1 MQIERIERDAK
12 GIEKTTLFTPK
23 DMAVVPSEVVV
34 FKLFVHNSSAQ
45 PAVGF
50 KASNPMPAA
59 VRFESVAEDWAEVS
73 VDNGVHWGKLADLKV
88 QTKGVAGTPDS
99 ERAATTQDV
108 THVRWVLRT
117 PSPRVPRAILAIAVQ

>member
-1 MQIERIERDAK
+1 
-12 GIEKTTLFTPK
+12 
-23 DMAVVPSEVVV
+23 
-34 FKLFVHNSSAQ
+34 
-45 PAVGF
+45 
-50 KASNPMPAA
+50 MPAA

-117 PSPRVPRAILAIAVQ
+117 PSPRVPSAILAIAVQ